1 MSERRE
7 IEELMRRT
15 RRYWYE
21 DGLWEIAVG
30 GFFLLLALLWYAQ
43 ARTPQGSPLWAIYA
57 FAPVLLIVLV
67 HTLGMRLIEWVR
79 SRHVWPRTGYVKP
92 SRRAYWPL
100 SRVIGL
106 VVAALLAL
114 GFIAPSIA
122 EGKWL
127 PALWGLGF
135 ALVLVVGARF
145 LGLRRW
151 YALGA
156 WALLTGLGAFLLPFP
171 WIASGALFWLALGLG
186 WLICGLYALRR
197 YRRSLAGL
205 PRGGNA
211 NEPGV

>member
-57 FAPVLLIVLV
+57 FTPILLIVLV
-67 HTLGMRLIEWVR
+67 YTLGMRLIERLR

-92 SRRAYWPL
+92 SRRAYWPF

-106 VVAALLAL
+106 VVVALLAL
-114 GFIAPSIA
+114 GFVAPSIA
-122 EGKWL
+122 GGKWL

-151 YALGA
+151 YALAA
-156 WALLTGLGAFLLPFP
+156 WALLAGLAAFPSPFP
-171 WIASGALFWLALGLG
+171 WLVSGALFWLALGLG
-186 WLICGLYALRR
+186 WLACGIYALRR
-197 YRRSLAGL
+197 YRRSLARS

>member
-57 FAPVLLIVLV
+57 FAPILLIVLV
-67 HTLGMRLIEWVR
+67 YTLGMRLIEQVR

-122 EGKWL
+122 RGKWL

-135 ALVLVVGARF
+135 ALVLAIGARF

-156 WALLTGLGAFLLPFP
+156 WALLTGLGAFLSPFP
-171 WIASGALFWLALGLG
+171 WLVSGALFWLALGLG
-186 WLICGLYALRR
+186 WLACGIYALRR
-197 YRRSLAGL
+197 YRRSLARS